1 MLKLI
6 YKCHLLL
13 YIKLKQRGSN
23 RENIQ
28 CVTSLNLDAITF
40 STFAIMNNE
49 NFPRQLSKVKV
60 TVNSNLNSIGLTA
73 VFTPLLFVYL
83 ILKMILK

>member
-1 MLKLI
+1 MPHHMQSAAERFSSSKRLASVLF
-6 YKCHLLL
+6 
-13 YIKLKQRGSN
+13 KLKQRGSN

-49 NFPRQLSKVKV
+49 
-60 TVNSNLNSIGLTA
+60 
-73 VFTPLLFVYL
+73 
-83 ILKMILK
+83 